1 MKHNLS
7 KLFTLVLLFLL
18 CGLLAACD
26 GTNNN
31 KANMSNSTMDVTDK
45 TNNISLK
52 GLGHSSDRLSSDAL
66 TIKEA
71 YKKKLDDV
79 FVEDSGEVI
88 KLLKDD
94 THGSQHQRF
103 IIKTSNG
110 KTVLVAHN
118 IDIAD
123 RINSIQTGD
132 TITFRGEYVFNRKGG
147 ILHWT
152 HHDPDGSSVGGW
164 IEHEGKTYK

>member
-1 MKHNLS
+1 MKL
-7 KLFTLVLLFLL
+7 KLTKPFTFILLFLL

-31 KANMSNSTMDVTDK
+31 KANMTNSTMDVTDK
-45 TNNISLK
+45 TKTISLS
-52 GLGHSSDRLSSDAL
+52 GLGNSGERLKSNML

-79 FVEDSGEVI
+79 FVEDNGEVI

-123 RINSIQTGD
+123 RINSIRIGD
-132 TITFRGEYVFNRKGG
+132 TVTFRGEYVFNPKGG

-164 IEHEGKTYK
+164 IEHEGKIYK

>member
-1 MKHNLS
+1 MKL
-7 KLFTLVLLFLL
+7 KLTKPFTLLLLFLL

-31 KANMSNSTMDVTDK
+31 KANMTNSTMDVTDK
-45 TNNISLK
+45 SKTISL
-52 GLGHSSDRLSSDAL
+52 GRLGGSLQGDQL

-94 THGSQHQRF
+94 THGAQHQRF

-123 RINSIQTGD
+123 RINSIRIGD
-132 TITFRGEYVFNRKGG
+132 TVTFRGEYVFNPKGG

>member
-1 MKHNLS
+1 MQLNLMKIFTCILLS
-7 KLFTLVLLFLL
+7 SLLLS
-18 CGLLAACD
+18 CDAA
-26 GTNNN
+26 NNN
-31 KANMSNSTMDVTDK
+31 KATMSNSTMDVTDK
-45 TNNISLK
+45 SKTISLT
-52 GLGHSSDRLSSDAL
+52 GFGNSGDRLKSHAP

-79 FVEDSGEVI
+79 FVEDHGEVI

-94 THGSQHQRF
+94 NHGSRHQRF

-118 IDIAD
+118 IDLAE
-123 RINSIQTGD
+123 RINAIRVGD
-132 TITFRGEYVFNRKGG
+132 TITFRGEYVFNQKGG